1 MENEMR
7 KELIKKFRELH
18 AGGRN
23 GTRGSLLAYAWLRG
37 KPYIALERVINEDK
51 FEQPVFGASVDV
63 EANKRLKAGIFGELY
78 SFAYRAAYTI
88 AEFQKEPDQKWPQ
101 VDDGIRAAIYEW
113 MLVKYENWTL
123 KDFPKYRNDKEEA
136 A

>member
-1 MENEMR
+1 MEKETR

-18 AGGRN
+18 AGGRS
-23 GTRGSLLAYAWLRG
+23 GTRSSLLAYAWLCG
-37 KPYIALERVINEDK
+37 KPYVALERVINEDK

-63 EANKRLKAGIFGELY
+63 EANKRLKAGVFSALY
-78 SFAYRAAYTI
+78 SLAYSVAYKI

-101 VDDGIRAAIYEW
+101 PDDGIRTAIYEW

-123 KDFPKYRNDKEEA
+123 KDFPKHRNGKEA